1 MKEKTKYNNTHTQ
14 KKNPRSAVERIYT
27 SESSSSL
34 GFISCI
40 GQPHLLGM
48 SQNLM
53 NDLKLCKF
61 TKAQ

>member
-1 MKEKTKYNNTHTQ
+1 MKEKTKYNNTHTHTQ
-14 KKNPRSAVERIYT
+14 NPRRAVEGIYT

-34 GFISCI
+34 GFISCT
-40 GQPHLLGM
+40 GQSHLLGM